1 MQVPQQFWFGE
12 SEMSCVM
19 AFFSIFKLFRWI
31 LDVVTINR
39 ISFNHRRTWNPFG
52 KSLEENYL
60 WLVLPG
66 FKTAKILILAV
77 FHSSYEGKA
86 EHERRPAWLV
96 TAEKLEGKSAWRTSG
111 FLRNRGYAI
120 RFRGLW
126 SQPCRKSTKARAKP
140 RNEIQ
145 KCSVGVILIMLPHIL
160 WKLRGCESI
169 IRFLPNIDSKWI
181 F

>member
-1 MQVPQQFWFGE
+1 
-12 SEMSCVM
+12 MSCVM
-19 AFFSIFKLFRWI
+19 AFFSIFKSFRWI

-60 WLVLPG
+60 CLCYQVSRQQKFSSWPSSM
-66 FKTAKILILAV
+66 
-77 FHSSYEGKA
+77 SSYERKA

-111 FLRNRGYAI
+111 FRRNRGYAI